1 MKNRLL
7 AWRIAL
13 VTLITLAAI
22 AAALLIP
29 PMPQPLAYHDFADAR
44 EAAGIPNFLN
54 VTSNV
59 GFLVVGIAG
68 LFIALGR
75 RACFQFT
82 IERRPYTFFFVGVA
96 LTAAGSTYYHL
107 NPDNETL
114 FWDRLPMTIA
124 FMALVSSQIVDRID
138 IRAGIRLLI
147 PMLVL
152 GVVSVMYWRATERAN
167 AGNVI
172 PYAVLQAYSMVILL
186 LMAAFAPSRYT
197 RGTDLY
203 WVFIW
208 YALSKA
214 LETYD
219 SEVFSSLGY
228 SVSGHTLKHIAAAF
242 AGGAV
247 CVMLA
252 RRTLIDQNAHSLAPS
267 PGVRAAHAGDSHA
280 KRR

>member
-1 MKNRLL
+1 
-7 AWRIAL
+7 
-13 VTLITLAAI
+13 
-22 AAALLIP
+22 
-29 PMPQPLAYHDFADAR
+29 
-44 EAAGIPNFLN
+44 
-54 VTSNV
+54 
-59 GFLVVGIAG
+59 
-68 LFIALGR
+68 
-75 RACFQFT
+75 
-82 IERRPYTFFFVGVA
+82 
-96 LTAAGSTYYHL
+96 
-107 NPDNETL
+107 
-114 FWDRLPMTIA
+114 
-124 FMALVSSQIVDRID
+124 
-138 IRAGIRLLI
+138 
-147 PMLVL
+147 MLVL
-152 GVVSVMYWRATERAN
+152 GVLSVVYWRATERAN

-219 SEVFSSLGY
+219 SEVFTSLGH

-252 RRTLIDQNAHSLAPS
+252 RRTLIEQNANNLAPS
-267 PGVRAAHAGDSHA
+267 PGLHPAHSGHGRAKGGRS
-280 KRR
+280 R